1 MSARPTILV
10 LGGTAD
16 ARALAARLAG
26 RAHTRVVSS
35 LAGRTRA
42 PVLPVGET
50 RVGGFGGVP
59 GLVDWLRA
67 HAATAV
73 VDATHPF
80 AARISA
86 NAVAACA
93 GIAVPL
99 LRLQRPGWVAGPG
112 DVWHRVDSAHDAARV
127 LPGLGRRVFLTTG
140 RLETAPYAHL
150 DDLWFLL
157 RSIDAPTDV
166 LPRRCEVLLARGPFT
181 VEDEIA
187 LLLRRR
193 VDVVVSKDSGGP
205 LTEAKLVAARELG
218 LPLVLIDRPAVTAPG
233 VVADVDAAMCWIEEH
248 LSSRR
253 AVHVDHCDTASRR
266 VGEGAPGGH
275 VADFGHGPGA
285 RPAQAG

>member
-1 MSARPTILV
+1 V

-16 ARALAARLAG
+16 ARTLAARLAG
-26 RAHTRVVSS
+26 HAHARVVSS

-59 GLVDWLRA
+59 GLAHWLRA
-67 HAATAV
+67 HAATVV

-93 GIAVPL
+93 EVGVPL
-99 LRLQRPGWVAGPG
+99 LRLQRPGWSAGPG
-112 DVWHRVDSAHDAARV
+112 DVWHRVDSAHDAARL
-127 LPGLGRRVFLTTG
+127 LPDLARRVFLTTG

-150 DDLWFLL
+150 DDLWFVL
-157 RSIDAPTDV
+157 RSIDPPTDA
-166 LPRRCEVLLARGPFT
+166 LPRACEVLLARGPFT

-187 LLLRRR
+187 LLQRHR

-205 LTEAKLVAARELG
+205 LTEAKLVAARALA
-218 LPLVLIDRPAVTAPG
+218 LPVVLIERPAVTAPAL
-233 VVADVDAAMCWIEEH
+233 VADVEAATRWIEGR
-248 LSSRR
+248 LP
-253 AVHVDHCDTASRR
+253 
-266 VGEGAPGGH
+266 PG
-275 VADFGHGPGA
+275 
-285 RPAQAG
+285 